1 MTVAGTTVLLART
14 HWQMLVN
21 KAAHGLAANKL
32 LVITVGGF
40 LAFYA
45 VAAYKLV
52 AHGLDYVMSI
62 PLLGPLLAERLVYL
76 LFFFFFVMLVLSNAT
91 ITGMGLFRKKDMEWQ
106 VALPLAPRSLVMW
119 KTLEGMLLAS
129 WGLLVLSAPILL
141 ALGRLYEAGGG
152 FFVATVPALIC
163 LVTIAANLSTWMLL
177 LLVRFARR
185 WWWKPAAFAALLMLG
200 SAVKAFIT
208 FDFDAVRTGDV
219 ATGVSEILKHT
230 EICMHPLLPSS
241 WVAEVIYASGRGTGQ
256 RALFFNLVLLSHA
269 MAALVL
275 TTRLAGGLFMPAWNR
290 LMQAAPGG
298 QRGSLNL
305 DMRPGKLAEIVR
317 KALALDRASFAI
329 LTKEVRVFFREPVQ
343 WGQCTVIFGL
353 LLIYSANL
361 RRMGYDLQNPFW
373 TTVISHLNLLVCCLA
388 LSTLTTRFIYPQ
400 LSLEGQRM
408 WILGLSPVPLNRVLA
423 LKLRLAA
430 GVLALLMTVLV
441 CLSGYSLGMT
451 AQRLLFFALAMM
463 MMSYGLTALALSL
476 GALLPNFRE
485 ANPARIVSG
494 FGGTVCLIGSFIYI
508 LLGMTAVLIPSWSSL
523 NPMATA
529 FPAGNWRLEAL
540 SLGILLLLTAAAGG
554 VPYFFA
560 KRKTKSLD
568 YLRDL

>member
-91 ITGMGLFRKKDMEWQ
+91 ITGMGLFRNKDMEWQ

-141 ALGRLYEAGGG
+141 ALGRLYEAGSG

-275 TTRLAGGLFMPAWNR
+275 TTRLAGVGFTLGIFLGLAGILVCSFLGGMRAVTWTQVAQYIVLIVAYLVPVVWLAFKQAGPSLPVLDYGSQLQLVAEREKALLSDPREHEVIARWHQRAAAAEARLRDVPAA
-290 LMQAAPGG
+290 MAA
-298 QRGSLNL
+298 
-305 DMRPGKLAEIVR
+305 D
-317 KALALDRASFAI
+317 ALALKAESERLRAEGAPLLRIQQVERQIRQQPRSVDEARQRYVADRQAA
-329 LTKEVRVFFREPVQ
+329 LVR
-343 WGQCTVIFGL
+343 
-353 LLIYSANL
+353 
-361 RRMGYDLQNPFW
+361 
-373 TTVISHLNLLVCCLA
+373 
-388 LSTLTTRFIYPQ
+388 
-400 LSLEGQRM
+400 
-408 WILGLSPVPLNRVLA
+408 
-423 LKLRLAA
+423 
-430 GVLALLMTVLV
+430 
-441 CLSGYSLGMT
+441 
-451 AQRLLFFALAMM
+451 AQAER
-463 MMSYGLTALALSL
+463 
-476 GALLPNFRE
+476 
-485 ANPARIVSG
+485 
-494 FGGTVCLIGSFIYI
+494 
-508 LLGMTAVLIPSWSSL
+508 
-523 NPMATA
+523 
-529 FPAGNWRLEAL
+529 
-540 SLGILLLLTAAAGG
+540 AAA
-554 VPYFFA
+554 
-560 KRKTKSLD
+560 
-568 YLRDL
+568 